1 MLIYQYLTDDGCWD
15 TATSL
20 AREANIDVNK
30 QRVCDNVDLNTILM
44 EYENYYY
51 IRFNKYP
58 KLTRKIGDEDN
69 RFLPKPNER
78 VGSKTLPKLN
88 RVQENNPSS
97 MASPTSESGSM
108 SSTGRGKLS
117 KQSSTRR
124 LSNIKKHEKDDS
136 KDETS
141 SNATDG
147 SVRGS
152 SGVPNNAPADLVI
165 QGNSKASELWGG
177 RQPSRDGERPAI
189 VPNPDQQLA
198 ANERL
203 LRPLGA
209 LRWSGEF
216 RELAEMI
223 SRDIYL
229 ENPNV
234 HWTDI
239 IGLDSAKRLI
249 KEAVVYPIRY
259 PQLFSGIL
267 SPWKGLLLYGPP
279 GTGKTLLAKAVATEC
294 GTTFFNISASTI
306 VSKWRG
312 DSEKLVRCLFELA
325 RFHAPSTIFL
335 DEIDSIMSHR
345 GSVGGSTD
353 HEASRRMK
361 TELLIQMDGLAKS
374 DDLVFLL
381 AASNLPWEL
390 DHALLRR
397 LEKRILVPL
406 PTVEGRDAM
415 FKHFL
420 PPTTTQPSGLTLA
433 AQLDYGLL
441 ANVSN
446 YFHFIYQCEPTLFVV

>member
-1 MLIYQYLTDDGCWD
+1 M
-15 TATSL
+15 
-20 AREANIDVNK
+20 
-30 QRVCDNVDLNTILM
+30 
-44 EYENYYY
+44 
-51 IRFNKYP
+51 
-58 KLTRKIGDEDN
+58 
-69 RFLPKPNER
+69 
-78 VGSKTLPKLN
+78 
-88 RVQENNPSS
+88 
-97 MASPTSESGSM
+97 
-108 SSTGRGKLS
+108 
-117 KQSSTRR
+117 
-124 LSNIKKHEKDDS
+124 
-136 KDETS
+136 
-141 SNATDG
+141 
-147 SVRGS
+147 
-152 SGVPNNAPADLVI
+152 
-165 QGNSKASELWGG
+165 
-177 RQPSRDGERPAI
+177 
-189 VPNPDQQLA
+189 
-198 ANERL
+198 
-203 LRPLGA
+203 
-209 LRWSGEF
+209 
-216 RELAEMI
+216 
-223 SRDIYL
+223 
-229 ENPNV
+229 
-234 HWTDI
+234 
-239 IGLDSAKRLI
+239 
-249 KEAVVYPIRY
+249 
-259 PQLFSGIL
+259 
-267 SPWKGLLLYGPP
+267 
-279 GTGKTLLAKAVATEC
+279 AKAVATEC

-415 FKHFL
+415 LKHFL

-446 YFHFIYQCEPTLFVV
+446 CFHFIYQCEPTLFVV